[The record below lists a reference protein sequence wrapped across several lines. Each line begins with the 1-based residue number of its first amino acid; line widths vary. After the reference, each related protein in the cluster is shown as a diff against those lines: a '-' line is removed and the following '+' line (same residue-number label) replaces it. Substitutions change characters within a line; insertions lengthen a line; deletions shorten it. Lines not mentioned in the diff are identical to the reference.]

1 MNSQVKLHT
10 AKDAVWTNAAGDQVP
25 VKFVPKSDRVKE
37 GLAAYLYK
45 ESLKVQAALE
55 TLHTLMTD
63 ACATVAKLVRE
74 EYELKNGKKPKATKG
89 NMTWYSFDNSIKV
102 EANVNEVV
110 KWNDAMMH
118 EAKGLLNEYLDSQL
132 TDNQALIKKLVND
145 AFSNTKGAID
155 SRKVFQLLRYES
167 QINSSKFRKACE
179 IMRDAQMID
188 RTKMYMKISE
198 RQEDGSYRYINLNFS
213 SL

>member
-1 MNSQVKLHT
+1 MNSQVKFHT

-25 VKFVPKSDRVKE
+25 RKYLSKLDISKEKDAARLHTAARNVELSLRVLHKSMYDATNEIAAAVRKEYEIKNGKRPKPTKGNFTWYNFDN
-37 GLAAYLYK
+37 
-45 ESLKVQAALE
+45 SLKVE
-55 TLHTLMTD
+55 CNID
-63 ACATVAKLVRE
+63 
-74 EYELKNGKKPKATKG
+74 
-89 NMTWYSFDNSIKV
+89 
-102 EANVNEVV
+102 EVV
-110 KWNDAMMH
+110 KWDDAMMA
-118 EAKGLLNEYLDSQL
+118 EARKLLDEYLDSQL
-132 TDNQALIKKLVND
+132 TENQSLIKKMVND
-145 AFSNTKGAID
+145 AFSNSKGTID

-188 RTKMYMKISE
+188 RTKLYMKISE

>member
-37 GLAAYLYK
+37 SLAITLHK
-45 ESLKVQAALE
+45 EALKVEAALKG
-55 TLHTLMTD
+55 LHSIMD
-63 ACATVAKLVRE
+63 EACAKVGQMVRE
-74 EYELKNGKKPKATKG
+74 EYELKNGKKPKPTKG

-179 IMRDAQMID
+179 IMREAQMID
-188 RTKMYMKISE
+188 RTKLYMCISE
-198 RQEDGSYRYINLNFS
+198 RLEDGSYRQINLNFS